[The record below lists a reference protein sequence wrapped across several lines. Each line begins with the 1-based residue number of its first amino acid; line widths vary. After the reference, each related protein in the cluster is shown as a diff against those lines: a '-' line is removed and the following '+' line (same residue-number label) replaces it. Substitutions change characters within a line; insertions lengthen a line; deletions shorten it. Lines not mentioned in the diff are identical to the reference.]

1 MRIIIGSDR
10 GPGCPAQRTADNRTI
25 AATHLIADRRT
36 GSATDTATNRR
47 VQGGIVGIR
56 LNNHQ
61 CNRQSK
67 IFHVH
72 KRRVIPVR

>member
-1 MRIIIGSDR
+1 MMGIIIGGNSGSD
-10 GPGCPAQRTADNRTI
+10 GSTQRTADNRTI

-47 VQGGIVGIR
+47 VQRGIVGIR

-61 CNRQSK
+61 CNR
-67 IFHVH
+67 
-72 KRRVIPVR
+72 

>member
-1 MRIIIGSDR
+1 MGIIIGSNR
-10 GPGCPAQRTADNRTI
+10 GSYGSTQRTTDNCTI

-36 GSATDTATNRR
+36 GSATDPAADRC

-61 CNRQSK
+61 RNRQSY
-67 IFHVH
+67 IFNVH
-72 KRRVIPVR
+72 KCRVVPAS

>member
-1 MRIIIGSDR
+1 MGIIIGSNR
-10 GPGCPAQRTADNRTI
+10 GPDGSTQCTTNNRTI

-47 VQGGIVGIR
+47 VQRGIVGIC

-61 CNRQSK
+61 GNR
-67 IFHVH
+67 
-72 KRRVIPVR
+72 